1 MKIWYWNQ
9 LLIAIDRM
17 INNVDRI
24 ANDIIIARFVI
35 NVDKQE
41 TINFAVLYRIKY
53 LFSYLFVLEICE
65 R

>member
-1 MKIWYWNQ
+1 
-9 LLIAIDRM
+9 M